1 MNDNLWTNEQVDA
14 MFECNE
20 RGCKVSPPKVVV
32 KSSSSTKKAAGV
44 QKKFAKQP
52 STKGN
57 KEDEEELLKRKRLER
72 SQFFKRPSCNCIH
85 NHLFI
90 YPFN

>member
-1 MNDNLWTNEQVDA
+1 MNDNLWTNEQVNA

-20 RGCKVSPPKVVV
+20 QGCKVPPPKVVV
-32 KSSSSTKKAAGV
+32 KPTSSTKRATAA

-72 SQFFKRPSCNCIH
+72 SQFFKRPSCNCIY
-85 NHLFI
+85 NQLI
-90 YPFN
+90 N